1 MCQTQK
7 QLIGAQR
14 RSLKTLKNKIED
26 MANLW
31 ADVDEFNLNEFLA
44 LARQCESVSK
54 NLSPD

>member
-1 MCQTQK
+1 MSQTQK

-14 RSLKTLKNKIED
+14 RSLKTLKTKIEE

-31 ADVDEFNLNEFLA
+31 ADVDEFNLNELLA
-44 LARQCESVSK
+44 LAQQCESVSK